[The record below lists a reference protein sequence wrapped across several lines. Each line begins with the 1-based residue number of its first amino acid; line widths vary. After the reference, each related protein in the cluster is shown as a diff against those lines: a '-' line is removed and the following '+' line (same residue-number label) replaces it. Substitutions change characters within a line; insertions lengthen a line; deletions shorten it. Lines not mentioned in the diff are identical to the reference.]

1 MKETYPMHI
10 HFDCFSGISGDMT
23 LAACVD
29 LGVPVDWLQDQ
40 LTAVLPADEFSLDES
55 VVVRKGMRA
64 CDIDVRVLTDQ
75 HARDYARIRD
85 LLTESTLP
93 GPVKQ
98 VSLDIFKKIGE
109 AEALVHD
116 QPLETVHF
124 HEVGGVDAIV
134 DIVGTALCMDY
145 LNVTSVSA
153 SSIPLGNGFVKC
165 SHGLLPV
172 PAPATINILKGVPVY
187 GTDMQ
192 GELVT
197 PTGAGIVSTLAS
209 TFGAA
214 PPMAVHKIGYGAGK
228 KVFDSH
234 PNLLRLMLGARRPL
248 SADTDP
254 GDVVILETCIDD
266 MNPELFGYLMERL
279 FEDGALDV
287 YWIPIYMKKN
297 RPGTMI
303 QVLGKKEHQQIL
315 LDRILSE
322 TTTTGVR
329 YYPVGRQTL
338 DREVLEVDTAYGPVQ
353 VKKIVDPAGAERL
366 VPEYEACSRIARE
379 TGTPARVVYDTI
391 LKDIQ
396 R

>member
-1 MKETYPMHI
+1 MHI
-10 HFDCFSGISGDMT
+10 HFDCFSGVSGDMT

-29 LGVPVDWLQDQ
+29 LGVPADWLQDQ
-40 LTAVLPADEFSLDES
+40 LTAVLPADDFSVAES
-55 VVVRKGMRA
+55 VVVRNGIRA
-64 CDIDVRVLTDQ
+64 CDIDVRVLDDH
-75 HARDYARIRD
+75 HARDYARIRA

-93 GPVKQ
+93 ESVKQ

-116 QPLETVHF
+116 QPLDQVHF

-134 DIVGTALCMDY
+134 DIVGAALCMDY

-153 SSIPLGNGFVKC
+153 SAIPLGNGFVTC
-165 SHGLLPV
+165 SHGVLPV
-172 PAPATINILKGVPVY
+172 PAPATMHILNGVPVY
-187 GTDMQ
+187 GTEVQ

-197 PTGAGIVSTLAS
+197 PTGAAIVTTLAD
-209 TFGAA
+209 TFGA
-214 PPMAVHKIGYGAGK
+214 PPAMTVHKTGYGAGK

-234 PNLLRLMLGARRPL
+234 PNLLRVMLGERRPTEAA
-248 SADTDP
+248 ADSD
-254 GDVVILETCIDD
+254 DVLILETCIDD

-287 YWIPIYMKKN
+287 YWIPVYMKKN

-303 QVLGKKEHQQIL
+303 QVLGRSEQLQVL

-322 TTTTGVR
+322 TTSTGVR
-329 YYPVGRQTL
+329 YYPAARRTL
-338 DREVLEVDTAYGPVQ
+338 AREILEAETAYGPVQ

-366 VPEYEACSRIARE
+366 VPEYDVCSRIARE
-379 TGTPARVVYDTI
+379 TGTPARVVYETI